1 MALSIRRG
9 ASRVFV
15 ITLEG
20 CEDDD
25 FIWSDLGRLMVRLA
39 QGANVVDK
47 LLTIDAHDRTKGYV
61 YFSQGDTIKFK
72 DNAKAK
78 LQIFTLKD
86 STYHQLAIK
95 TDTFEVNVLESLWN
109 EVVDKSHAYVEEY
122 LPPDSPEFTE
132 PVGHDYY
139 QYLHIDISEFAGI
152 ITSVPG
158 TILSGTNL
166 VYNGTSETLYS
177 TT

>member
-25 FIWSDLGRLMVRLA
+25 YIWSDLGTLMVRLR
-39 QGANVVDK
+39 QGANIVDK
-47 LLTIDAHDRTKGYV
+47 KLTIDPHDHTKGYV
-61 YFSQGDTIKFK
+61 YFSQAETIKFS
-72 DNAKAK
+72 DTAKAK
-78 LQIFTLKD
+78 IQVFTLKE

-95 TDTFEVNVLESLWN
+95 TDAFDVIVLESLWDN
-109 EVVDKSHAYVEEY
+109 VVGTNYTEEY
-122 LPPDSPEFTE
+122 LPPDSPEFTD

-139 QYLHIDISEFAGI
+139 QYLHVDISEFAGI
-152 ITSVPG
+152 ISDAPG
-158 TILSGTNL
+158 AILSNETL
-166 VYNGTSETLYS
+166 VFNASTETLYS
-177 TT
+177 A